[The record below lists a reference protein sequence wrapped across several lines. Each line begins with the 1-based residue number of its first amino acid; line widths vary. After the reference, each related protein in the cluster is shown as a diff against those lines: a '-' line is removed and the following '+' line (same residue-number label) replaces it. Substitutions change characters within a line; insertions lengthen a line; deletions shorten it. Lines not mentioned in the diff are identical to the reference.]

1 MEFQKVVVT
10 GVDKNEIHNQL
21 GPQAISD
28 GVHHDAISGGS
39 PSAPTIQSAEGRDQ
53 RQKQLNSTLS
63 SLEPTGKK
71 QGPSY
76 HSYHKAAQYR
86 TDS

>member
-1 MEFQKVVVT
+1 MYVGEVIPHRLELQPIT
-10 GVDKNEIHNQL
+10 
-21 GPQAISD
+21 D

-39 PSAPTIQSAEGRDQ
+39 LSAPTIQSAEGRDQ